1 MITPEQARDYKT
13 RLHHWTNNYDD
24 FLELKSKE
32 LANKIFVDA
41 IELEMRNH
49 NFSEKLWQNTEVSNV
64 EIDTHRIRII
74 ITNEYFTDTGFDV
87 AVARERGTRDHWI
100 RPRVKL
106 VLSWIKG
113 GKRLFSRGH
122 IVSGIQSL
130 FIIRNTIK
138 NKMPEF
144 ETELKREFDNWKIA
158 SMK

>member
-1 MITPEQARDYKT
+1 MITPDQARDYKT

-24 FLELKSKE
+24 FLELKSTE
-32 LANKIFVDA
+32 LANKIFVDE
-41 IELEMRNH
+41 IEKEMRRH

-64 EIDTHRIRII
+64 EVDAERIKIT

-87 AVARERGTRDHWI
+87 AIARERGTKDHWI

-106 VLSWIKG
+106 MLSWIKN

-122 IVSGIQSL
+122 IVTGIQSL
-130 FIIRNTIK
+130 FIIRNTVR

-144 ETELKREFDNWKIA
+144 ETALKDEFERWKIS
-158 SMK
+158 SMT